1 MEISMISVD
10 EAHCISQWGQ
20 DFRPSYLK
28 ITEFV
33 EQLPARPVIGA
44 FTATATKEVRD
55 DIEALLSLRDPVR
68 LVTGFDLDKP
78 AATSIAGLDHAILDV
93 IGKDD
98 NQAKKPAKTLNL
110 NGVNAVNAGT
120 LPATTGWKTITLE
133 EPTEGRYFCFE
144 ALNAQNANDNST
156 SIAEFEI
163 LGEDGKSVSSINWK
177 VVFAD
182 SEETTKAAN
191 GADKLF
197 DIQESIIWQTKIG
210 DKANHPHQVVIDMGK
225 DVGSVCEPSRRRLK
239 VVRKSH
245 PSSSFGSRIMSLK
258 RLADSS
264 TPKCAYGRISI
275 TSCFVRSTTMTTSA
289 TVSASRSSAYG
300 LYCMAV

>member
-1 MEISMISVD
+1 
-10 EAHCISQWGQ
+10 
-20 DFRPSYLK
+20 
-28 ITEFV
+28 
-33 EQLPARPVIGA
+33 
-44 FTATATKEVRD
+44 
-55 DIEALLSLRDPVR
+55 
-68 LVTGFDLDKP
+68 
-78 AATSIAGLDHAILDV
+78 
-93 IGKDD
+93 
-98 NQAKKPAKTLNL
+98 
-110 NGVNAVNAGT
+110 VNAVNAGT

-225 DVGSVCEPSRRRLK
+225 DVK
-239 VVRKSH
+239 VTGFRILPRTDKSTKGMVKDYR
-245 PSSSFGSRIMSLK
+245 FFLEK
-258 RLADSS
+258 KAF
-264 TPKCAYGRISI
+264 K
-275 TSCFVRSTTMTTSA
+275 FQ
-289 TVSASRSSAYG
+289 
-300 LYCMAV
+300 